1 MNTITQWHENLII
14 ADADYMDKVAFDMT
28 VYFERAIN
36 RRIPKADLARWIECV
51 ALDGGLKPGDN
62 ETQVVLVADTK
73 SSAMENFTP
82 SSFKEE
88 LDSKA
93 FKGNLGEFSFTVV
106 PSNEIVSKTQL
117 INDILGAAC
126 VRQEVK
132 RIMVVPDA
140 EDGVTYE
147 KLSSSLDHIDDDTKR
162 ITLFAMKPMT
172 GGNFRQHILG
182 YSMLAALGVKA
193 SELKD

>member
-1 MNTITQWHENLII
+1 MNTMTEWHENLII
-14 ADADYMDKVAFDMT
+14 ADADYIDKVAFEMT
-28 VYFERAIN
+28 VYFERALN
-36 RRIPKADLARWIECV
+36 RRFPKADLARWIECV

-62 ETQVVLVADTK
+62 KTQVLLVADTK
-73 SSAMENFTP
+73 SSAFENFIP
-82 SSFKEE
+82 SGFKDEIN
-88 LDSKA
+88 SKA
-93 FKGNLGEFSFTVV
+93 FSGNIGEFSFTVV
-106 PSNEIVSKTQL
+106 PAGEIVSKTQL
-117 INDILGAAC
+117 INDTLGAAC
-126 VRQEVK
+126 VRKEVK

-147 KLSSSLDHIDDDTKR
+147 RLSSSLDHLDDDSKR
-162 ITLFAMKPMT
+162 ITLFAMKPMP